1 MRIIWIKS
9 LVAVP
14 LLLFSIVIS
23 APALAQ
29 TFEPGHKALQLWNA
43 EAMDRVPPAVEIW
56 LYFMMAV
63 LVTGLLFVWR
73 HRGARWIVLGTVGI
87 VLSFGFLVPA
97 LGMTPFTGLAALTHL
112 IFWSPGLYI
121 LLRDKPFLTG
131 VSPYAI
137 WSGLATFMIVVSF
150 FFDIRDAAIYLD
162 YMAGLG
168 LLS

>member
-1 MRIIWIKS
+1 MLVVKNIK
-9 LVAVP
+9 LLITPFFGILFTTPAV
-14 LLLFSIVIS
+14 
-23 APALAQ
+23 AQ

-43 EAMDRVPPAVEIW
+43 EAMERVPLAVEMW

-73 HRGARWIVLGTVGI
+73 HRGARWVVLGTVGI

-112 IFWSPGLYI
+112 IFWSPGLY
-121 LLRDKPFLTG
+121 LLLKERPFLSG

-137 WSGLATFMIVVSF
+137 WSGLAAFMIIVSF

-162 YMAGLG
+162 YISGLN
-168 LLS
+168 LLA